1 MPAAHGGGILISHRK
16 KVEFLSKEAISRV
29 LAAEAEA
36 NAIRERARA
45 EARDR
50 VSACEQDSAARA
62 ANTVAETA
70 ASLKT
75 RMETV
80 RRRADALILRSREE
94 ASADIQAMRIAAEA
108 KMREAVKHIEWEFC
122 DI

>member
-1 MPAAHGGGILISHRK
+1 M
-16 KVEFLSKEAISRV
+16 SKEAISRV